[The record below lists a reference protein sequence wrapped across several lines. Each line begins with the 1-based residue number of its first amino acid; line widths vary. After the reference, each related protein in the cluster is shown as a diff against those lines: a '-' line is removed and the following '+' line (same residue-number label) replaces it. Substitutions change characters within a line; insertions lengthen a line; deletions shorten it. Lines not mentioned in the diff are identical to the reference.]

1 LNRALNGEERGSLRR
16 HTQMLEMIGASTQQA
31 KETGGMFKWLKGG

>member
-1 LNRALNGEERGSLRR
+1 
-16 HTQMLEMIGASTQQA
+16 MLEMIGASTQQA